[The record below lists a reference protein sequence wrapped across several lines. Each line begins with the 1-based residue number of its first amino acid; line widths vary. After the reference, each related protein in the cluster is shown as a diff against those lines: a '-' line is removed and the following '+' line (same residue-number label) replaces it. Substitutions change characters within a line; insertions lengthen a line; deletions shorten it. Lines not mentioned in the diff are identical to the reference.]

1 MGYIIIDEGFRAL
14 LPELDAETFAGLEEN
29 IIKNGVRDP
38 IVLWGDTLIDGYNR
52 YAICQR
58 HDLPFNTVNMEFSSR
73 EEVLIWIVN
82 NQITRRNLTPIQL
95 AHFRGLHY
103 RADKI
108 IRGTYDR
115 ESKKEHKY
123 QNDTYEESTAKK
135 LAGKYNVSPI
145 TIKRNSRMSAAID
158 AIGEFIPEAKRK
170 ILNGAVRI
178 DKNALESLS
187 TAPPEEI
194 AKVAVQIEDGSYEKQ
209 KTDVTIVMNPFEE
222 AILKISGELFT
233 ELKKQAK
240 EGGSKELKTALRSY
254 IVMLEDLYK
263 KL

>member
-1 MGYIIIDEGFRAL
+1 

-29 IIKNGVRDP
+29 IINNGVRDP

-52 YAICQR
+52 FAICQK
-58 HDLPFNTVNMEFSSR
+58 HGLPFNTVNMEFSSR

-115 ESKKEHKY
+115 NAKKDHKG
-123 QNDTYEESTAKK
+123 QNDPYEVATANR
-135 LAGKYNVSPI
+135 LSEKYSVSAK
-145 TIKRNSRMSAAID
+145 TIKRNSKMSEAID
-158 AIGEFIPEAKRK
+158 AIGEVSPEAKRK
-170 ILNGAVRI
+170 ILNGVVRI
-178 DKNALESLS
+178 DKNILENLS
-187 TAPPEEI
+187 TASPEEI

-209 KTDVTIVMNPFEE
+209 KSDAGVVMSPFEE
-222 AILKISGELFT
+222 AIARISGELFT

-240 EGGSKELKTALRSY
+240 AGGSKELKTALRSY
-254 IVMLEDLYK
+254 IIMLEDLYK

>member
-1 MGYIIIDEGFRAL
+1 MENIIIDEEFRAL

-29 IIKNGVRDP
+29 IVMNGVRDP
-38 IVLWGDTLIDGYNR
+38 IILWRNTLIDGYNR
-52 YAICQR
+52 FAICQK
-58 HDLPFNTVNMEFSSR
+58 HGLPFNTVNMELSSR

-115 ESKKEHKY
+115 NAKKDHSD
-123 QNDTYEESTAKK
+123 QNDHYDGSTANR
-135 LAGKYNVSPI
+135 LSEKYNVSTI
-145 TIKRNSRMSAAID
+145 TIRRNSKMSEAID
-158 AIGEFIPEAKRK
+158 AIGEVSQEAKRK
-170 ILNGAVRI
+170 ILSGAVRI
-178 DKNALESLS
+178 DKNVLEGLS
-187 TAPPEEI
+187 AASSEEI
-194 AKVAVQIEDGSYEKQ
+194 TYVATQIEDGSYEK
-209 KTDVTIVMNPFEE
+209 KKPDAIVAMNPFEE

-240 EGGSKELKTALRSY
+240 EGSSKELKTTLRSY
-254 IVMLEDLYK
+254 ITMLEDLYK